1 MRTRAARRV
10 EKQYLRTAKMQGH
23 IPALI
28 TEAGALH
35 LYGCQRPGCSATLEC
50 WDAPAV
56 AGGAMV
62 QSACREGMKQSRFIR
77 LRRKVWFF
85 ITEGRWT

>member
-1 MRTRAARRV
+1 
-10 EKQYLRTAKMQGH
+10 MQGH

-28 TEAGALH
+28 TEAGGLALVR
-35 LYGCQRPGCSATLEC
+35 CQRPGCSATLEC

-56 AGGAMV
+56 AGGAMA
-62 QSACREGMKQSRFIR
+62 QSACREGMKQGRFIR

-85 ITEGRWT
+85 IKEGRWT